1 MAQVGVGRGFRSI
14 SKINRD
20 QRESLSENTDPHPLG
35 WLLFCSGPLLCGA
48 VRAAGGDGTE
58 L

>member
-1 MAQVGVGRGFRSI
+1 MGVGRGFRSI
-14 SKINRD
+14 SKKNRD

-35 WLLFCSGPLLCGA
+35 WLLFCSGPLLFGA